1 MRPRK
6 RKNQVTSGKEM
17 TTKKDHAA
25 DGITADH
32 PPGLGA
38 VAVHRLPGMSQE
50 TSLRRERVMSRERSQ
65 VMERRGDDLVVGAV
79 QGAGLNEAQ
88 KARRGKSEAN
98 VTRKRKA
105 GKVEKSVH
113 LKIVAVVVVRTTSGD
128 ILDVLVERTG
138 KERKKTK
145 KQNPRRKRLPKPTV
159 PRNNMLTIKQAISE
173 EIRQTMTLNLI

>member
-6 RKNQVTSGKEM
+6 RKNQGTSGKEM

-50 TSLRRERVMSRERSQ
+50 TSLRRGRVMSRERSQ
-65 VMERRGDDLVVGAV
+65 VMEKRGDDLVAGAV
-79 QGAGLNEAQ
+79 QGADLNKAQ

-98 VTRKRKA
+98 MTRKRKA

-113 LKIVAVVVVRTTSGD
+113 LKTVAVVVVRTTAD

-138 KERKKTK
+138 KEGKKTK
-145 KQNPRRKRLPKPTV
+145 KQNPRKKRLPKPTV

>member
-6 RKNQVTSGKEM
+6 RKNQGTSGKEM
-17 TTKKDHAA
+17 TMKIDHAA

-38 VAVHRLPGMSQE
+38 VAVHHLPGMSQE
-50 TSLRRERVMSRERSQ
+50 TSLRRGRVMSRERSQ
-65 VMERRGDDLVVGAV
+65 VMERREDDLVAGAV
-79 QGAGLNEAQ
+79 QGAGLNKAQ

-105 GKVEKSVH
+105 GKVEKSIH
-113 LKIVAVVVVRTTSGD
+113 LKIVAVVVVRTTGD

-145 KQNPRRKRLPKPTV
+145 K
-159 PRNNMLTIKQAISE
+159 
-173 EIRQTMTLNLI
+173 

>member
-6 RKNQVTSGKEM
+6 RKNQGTSGKEM
-17 TTKKDHAA
+17 TMKIDHAA

-79 QGAGLNEAQ
+79 QG
-88 KARRGKSEAN
+88 
-98 VTRKRKA
+98 T
-105 GKVEKSVH
+105 VH
-113 LKIVAVVVVRTTSGD
+113 KHCGVHYSLLRSFLKISLCCCLVLLMYF
-128 ILDVLVERTG
+128 ILS
-138 KERKKTK
+138 
-145 KQNPRRKRLPKPTV
+145 
-159 PRNNMLTIKQAISE
+159 LT
-173 EIRQTMTLNLI
+173 